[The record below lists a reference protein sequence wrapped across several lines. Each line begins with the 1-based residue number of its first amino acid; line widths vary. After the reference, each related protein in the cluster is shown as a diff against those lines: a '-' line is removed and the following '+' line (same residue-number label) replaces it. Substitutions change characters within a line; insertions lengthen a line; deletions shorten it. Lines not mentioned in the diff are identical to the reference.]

1 MILKTCITLALLTAT
16 LVLPSQN
23 ELLKINLGIVLPKDS
38 ADSKSL
44 RSSLNSFLVMARGDN
59 EENKLVL
66 ESEKIETYILLDE
79 FRDIEKN
86 SKLKDEHF
94 YSPYL
99 INCMPI
105 ENEQYLLQVAYIGL
119 QENVPILRASF
130 EIVAHKTKEGYV
142 FSSPLIRNT
151 KNWKVQ
157 TMGNVQFHFQN
168 SLNKQKANE
177 YQRYETL
184 FDKKLK
190 SLNKTTVFY
199 CCANIS
205 ELQKLVG
212 VNYKLDYN
220 GRKES
225 VWSSVVGNKKLIVL
239 GNNNAS
245 FTDFDPHD
253 TWHERLSLVVP
264 RNKVNKPVDEGCAYL
279 YGGSWGLSWKEIFK
293 EFKLQIASNAATNW
307 MEIKEKPEYFKTVGY
322 NNSVDCVVNALLVQK
337 IEKERGFEAVWEFLN
352 IGPVEKGNEKYYSML
367 EKLSGITKETY
378 NTKVWELIHAE
389 K

>member
-1 MILKTCITLALLTAT
+1 MILKTCVTLALLTAT
-16 LVLPSQN
+16 LALPSQN
-23 ELLKINLGIVLPKDS
+23 ELVKINPGIVLPKDS
-38 ADSKSL
+38 AESKNL
-44 RSSLNSFLVMARGDN
+44 RSSLNSFLILARGEN

-66 ESEKIETYILLDE
+66 EREKIETYILLDE
-79 FRDIEKN
+79 FRGIEKN

-94 YSPYL
+94 YNPYL

-105 ENEQYLLQVAYIGL
+105 EDEQYLLQVAYIGL
-119 QENVPILRASF
+119 QEGVPVLRASF
-130 EIVAHKTKEGYV
+130 ELIAHKTTEGYV
-142 FSSPLIRNT
+142 FSSPLIWNT
-151 KNWKVQ
+151 KNWKIEGV
-157 TMGNVQFHFQN
+157 GKVQFHYQT
-168 SLNKQKANE
+168 SLNKQKAKA
-177 YQRYETL
+177 YQHYETL

-190 SLNKTTVFY
+190 SINKTTEFY
-199 CCANIS
+199 CCANMS

-245 FTDFDPHD
+245 FTEFDPHD

-293 EFKLQIASNAATNW
+293 EFKLQIASNPSTNW
-307 MEIKEKPEYFKTVGY
+307 IEIKEKPLYFKTVGY
-322 NNSVDCVVNALLVQK
+322 NNSVDCIVNALLVQK
-337 IEKERGFEAVWEFLN
+337 IEKEKGFEAVWEFLN